1 MIRVFIIISFLFF
14 NGCSTFKK
22 DVVECP
28 KLIAP
33 KKAAEIVV
41 NSESNSLVY
50 LGFRGVQKSCF
61 KDGDDIQM
69 ELSVNIR
76 AIRNDTTEEDYVPV
90 NIIVV
95 SLDLNEKEF
104 IQLQKIIIKEKEE
117 LTKLDKSISGFNL
130 GANIGEDSGQTIFHC
145 HIHLIPRRKGDSNNP
160 RGGIRGVIP
169 NKQNY

>member
-1 MIRVFIIISFLFF
+1 MIRVFVIISFLLF

-22 DVVECP
+22 DVIECP

-41 NSESNSLVY
+41 NSESNSPVY
-50 LGFRGVQKSCF
+50 LGFRGVQKFCF

-76 AIRNDTTEEDYVPV
+76 AIRTDTAKEDYVPV
-90 NIIVV
+90 NISVV

-104 IQLQKIIIKEKEE
+104 DRDEFNYSQFLLKGSKIVDRATTFDLKVPSGGKVLLGIK
-117 LTKLDKSISGFNL
+117 
-130 GANIGEDSGQTIFHC
+130 
-145 HIHLIPRRKGDSNNP
+145 
-160 RGGIRGVIP
+160 
-169 NKQNY
+169 

>member
-1 MIRVFIIISFLFF
+1 MIRLIVIISFLFF

-41 NSESNSLVY
+41 YSESNSPVY
-50 LGFRGVQKSCF
+50 LGFRGVQKICF

-76 AIRNDTTEEDYVPV
+76 AIRNDITKEDYVPV
-90 NIIVV
+90 NISVV
-95 SLDLNEKEF
+95 SVDLNEKEF
-104 IQLQKIIIKEKEE
+104 DRDEFNYSQFLLKGSKIVDRSTTFDLKVPSGGKVLLGIK
-117 LTKLDKSISGFNL
+117 
-130 GANIGEDSGQTIFHC
+130 
-145 HIHLIPRRKGDSNNP
+145 
-160 RGGIRGVIP
+160 
-169 NKQNY
+169 